1 QKSQMKVRQPL
12 ASATAFVQT
21 TAQKEPLA
29 RLAAQVTEELNVKEL
44 RIKAL
49 SEEFT
54 GDFTRPDDVLAA
66 AGEGHVLA
74 EDDSGY
80 AVAVDTRLTPELADE
95 GVARELVHR
104 LQNLRKAA
112 GLEISDR
119 IVAYHG
125 DSERVAAVL
134 AAHGDYVRAETLA
147 DELVAGD
154 PPDGATAEKVK
165 IEGAEV
171 TLAVRKA

>member
-1 QKSQMKVRQPL
+1 M
-12 ASATAFVQT
+12 
-21 TAQKEPLA
+21 
-29 RLAAQVTEELNVKEL
+29 
-44 RIKAL
+44 
-49 SEEFT
+49 
-54 GDFTRPDDVLAA
+54 AA

-74 EDDSGY
+74 EDDAGY

-104 LQNLRKAA
+104 LQNLRKTA

-125 DSERVAAVL
+125 ESERIAAVL
-134 AAHGDYVRAETLA
+134 AGHGEYVRAETLA

-154 PPDGATAEKVK
+154 PPEGATSEAAK
-165 IEGAEV
+165 IEGDEV